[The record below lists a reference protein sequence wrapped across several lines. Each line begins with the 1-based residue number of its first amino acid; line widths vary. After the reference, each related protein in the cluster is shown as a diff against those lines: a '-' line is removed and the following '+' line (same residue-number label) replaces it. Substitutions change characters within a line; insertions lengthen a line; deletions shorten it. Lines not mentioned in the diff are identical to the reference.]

1 MNYYKESSLGG
12 TDLYNIYCS
21 LQERNPHFLSSI
33 IQHERPEQ
41 ELVARFIPSNSVV
54 LELGGNY
61 GATAAIINTKLSD
74 KTKHV
79 IVEPE
84 AHFVN
89 TLLGHRGSL
98 NLHYTPAHGILA
110 KDKEKQVKLWPSCA
124 NSKQF
129 ILSDL
134 EGMIGGSK
142 FTAILADCEGA
153 FDPILQ
159 DFPELLDTVKVIVL
173 ENDGGDIQ
181 RVRATL
187 QTANFTLVH
196 SQIHPYWDGN
206 IDNFNRGHL
215 GFHEVWMKIN

>member
-110 KDKEKQVKLWPSCA
+110 KDKEKQVKLWLSCA

-181 RVRATL
+181 RVRTTL

-206 IDNFNRGHL
+206 IDNFSKGYI